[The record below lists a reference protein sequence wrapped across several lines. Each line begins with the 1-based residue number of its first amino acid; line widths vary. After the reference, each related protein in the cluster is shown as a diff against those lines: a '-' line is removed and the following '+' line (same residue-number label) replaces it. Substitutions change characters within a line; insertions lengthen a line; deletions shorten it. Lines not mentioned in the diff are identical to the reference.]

1 MRILKMKIQ
10 DDVLAG
16 LIEINSRVLDVG
28 CGDGNLLLYLKKN
41 KRIDGR
47 GLEINQKNVQ
57 ECLGKGLAVVEGD
70 AEKDLINYPN
80 GSFDIAILNQAIQ
93 QFYEPRKVLNE
104 LLRIAQ
110 RAIITIPNFGY
121 WKVRL
126 NLLLTGTMPIT
137 KTLPHSWYD
146 TPNLHMSSIKDFY
159 RLCKLDNIKVIKSIS
174 ISSNK
179 ISDITSNNLEI
190 KNLISELGVFV
201 VSK

>member
-1 MRILKMKIQ
+1 MKIQ

-57 ECLGKGLAVVEGD
+57 ECLGKGLAVIEGD

-80 GSFDIAILNQAIQ
+80 RSFDVAILNQAIQ
-93 QFYEPRKVLNE
+93 QFYEPRRVLNE
-104 LLRIAQ
+104 LLRIAHK
-110 RAIITIPNFGY
+110 AIITIPNFGY

-126 NLLLTGTMPIT
+126 NLLLTGTMPVT

-159 RLCKLDNIKVIKSIS
+159 NLCNLDNFKVIKSIS

-190 KNLISELGVFV
+190 KNLVSELGVFV

>member
-1 MRILKMKIQ
+1 MKIQ

-16 LIEINSRVLDVG
+16 LIDINSKVLDVG
-28 CGDGNLLLYLKKN
+28 CGDGNLLLHLKRN
-41 KRIDGR
+41 KRIEGR

-57 ECLGKGLAVVEGD
+57 ECLAKGLAVVEGD
-70 AEKDLINYPN
+70 AEKDLVNYPN
-80 GSFDIAILNQAIQ
+80 QSFDIAILNQAIQ

-104 LLRIAQ
+104 LLRIAKQ
-110 RAIITIPNFGY
+110 AIITIPNFGY

-126 NLLLTGTMPIT
+126 NLLVTGTMPVT

-159 RLCKLDNIKVIKSIS
+159 NLCSLDNINVIKSIS

-190 KNLISELGVFV
+190 KNLVSELGVFV

>member
-1 MRILKMKIQ
+1 MKIQ

-16 LIEINSRVLDVG
+16 LIDINSRVLDVG
-28 CGDGNLLLYLKKN
+28 CGDGSLLLYLKKN
-41 KRIDGR
+41 KRVDGR

-57 ECLGKGLAVVEGD
+57 ECLARGLAVIEGD
-70 AEKDLINYPN
+70 AEKDLINYPDN
-80 GSFDIAILNQAIQ
+80 SFDTAILNQAIQ

-104 LLRIAQ
+104 LLRIATK
-110 RAIITIPNFGY
+110 AIITIPNFGY

-126 NLLLTGTMPIT
+126 SLLLKGKMPVT

-159 RLCKLDNIKVIKSIS
+159 NLCSLDNIKVIKSIS
-174 ISSNK
+174 ITSDK
-179 ISDITSNNLEI
+179 ISDIKTNNLEV
-190 KNLISELGVFV
+190 KNLISELGVFL

>member
-1 MRILKMKIQ
+1 MKIQ

-16 LIEINSRVLDVG
+16 LIEIKSRVLDVG

-57 ECLGKGLAVVEGD
+57 ECLGKGLAVIEGD

-80 GSFDIAILNQAIQ
+80 GSLIVAILNQAIQ

-104 LLRIAQ
+104 LLRIAHK
-110 RAIITIPNFGY
+110 AIITIPNFGY

-126 NLLLTGTMPIT
+126 NLLLTGTMPVT

-159 RLCKLDNIKVIKSIS
+159 NLCNLDNIKVIKSIS

-190 KNLISELGVFV
+190 KNLVSELGVFV

>member
-1 MRILKMKIQ
+1 MKIQ

-16 LIEINSRVLDVG
+16 LIDINSKVLDVG
-28 CGDGNLLLYLKKN
+28 CGDGNLLLYLKRN

-57 ECLGKGLAVVEGD
+57 ECLAKGLAVVEGD
-70 AEKDLINYPN
+70 AEKDLVNYPN
-80 GSFDIAILNQAIQ
+80 QSFDIAILNQAIQ

-104 LLRIAQ
+104 LLRIAKQ
-110 RAIITIPNFGY
+110 AIITIPNFGY

-126 NLLLTGTMPIT
+126 NLLVTGTMPVT

-159 RLCKLDNIKVIKSIS
+159 NLCSLDNINVIKSIS

-179 ISDITSNNLEI
+179 IGDITSNNLEI
-190 KNLISELGVFV
+190 KNLVSELGVFV

>member
-1 MRILKMKIQ
+1 MKIQ

-80 GSFDIAILNQAIQ
+80 RSFDIAILNQAIQ

-104 LLRIAQ
+104 LLRISHK
-110 RAIITIPNFGY
+110 AIITIPNFGY

-126 NLLLTGTMPIT
+126 NLLLTGTMPVT

-159 RLCKLDNIKVIKSIS
+159 NLCNLDNIKVIKSIS

-190 KNLISELGVFV
+190 KNLVSELGVFV

>member
-1 MRILKMKIQ
+1 MKIQ

-16 LIEINSRVLDVG
+16 LIDINSKVLDVG
-28 CGDGNLLLYLKKN
+28 CGDGNLLLYLKRN

-57 ECLGKGLAVVEGD
+57 ECLAKGLAVVEGD
-70 AEKDLINYPN
+70 AEKDLVNYPN
-80 GSFDIAILNQAIQ
+80 QSFDIAILNQAIQ

-104 LLRIAQ
+104 LLRIAKQ
-110 RAIITIPNFGY
+110 AIITIPNFGY

-126 NLLLTGTMPIT
+126 NLLVSGTMPVT

-159 RLCKLDNIKVIKSIS
+159 NLCSLDNINVIKSIS

-190 KNLISELGVFV
+190 KNLVSELGVFV

>member
-1 MRILKMKIQ
+1 MKIQ

-16 LIEINSRVLDVG
+16 LIDINSRVLDVG

-57 ECLGKGLAVVEGD
+57 ECLGKGLAVIEGD

-80 GSFDIAILNQAIQ
+80 RSFDIAILNQAIQ

-104 LLRIAQ
+104 LLRIAHK
-110 RAIITIPNFGY
+110 AIITIPNFGY

-126 NLLLTGTMPIT
+126 NLLLTGTMPVT

-159 RLCKLDNIKVIKSIS
+159 NLCNLDNIKVIKSIS

-179 ISDITSNNLEI
+179 ISDITSNNLDI
-190 KNLISELGVFV
+190 KNLVSELGVFV

>member
-1 MRILKMKIQ
+1 MKIQ

-57 ECLGKGLAVVEGD
+57 ECLGKGLAVIEGD

-80 GSFDIAILNQAIQ
+80 RSFDIAILNQAIQ
-93 QFYEPRKVLNE
+93 QFYEPRRVLNE
-104 LLRIAQ
+104 LLRIAHK
-110 RAIITIPNFGY
+110 AIITIPNFGY

-126 NLLLTGTMPIT
+126 NLLLTGTMPVT
-137 KTLPHSWYD
+137 KTLPYSWYD

-159 RLCKLDNIKVIKSIS
+159 NLCNLDNFKVIKSIS

>member
-1 MRILKMKIQ
+1 MKIQ

-57 ECLGKGLAVVEGD
+57 ECLGKGLAVIEGD

-80 GSFDIAILNQAIQ
+80 RSFDVAILNQAIQ
-93 QFYEPRKVLNE
+93 QFYEPRRVLNE
-104 LLRIAQ
+104 LLRIAHK
-110 RAIITIPNFGY
+110 AIITIPNFGY

-126 NLLLTGTMPIT
+126 NLLLTGTMPVT

-146 TPNLHMSSIKDFY
+146 TPNLHMSSINDFY
-159 RLCKLDNIKVIKSIS
+159 NLCNLDNFKVIKSIS

-190 KNLISELGVFV
+190 KNLVSELGVFV

>member
-1 MRILKMKIQ
+1 MKIQ

-16 LIEINSRVLDVG
+16 LIDINSRVLDVG
-28 CGDGNLLLYLKKN
+28 CGDGSLLLYLKKN
-41 KRIDGR
+41 KRADGR

-57 ECLGKGLAVVEGD
+57 ECLARGLAVIEGD
-70 AEKDLINYPN
+70 AEKDLINYPDN
-80 GSFDIAILNQAIQ
+80 SFDTAILNQAIQ

-104 LLRIAQ
+104 LLRIAKK
-110 RAIITIPNFGY
+110 AIITIPNFGY

-126 NLLLTGTMPIT
+126 SLLLKGTMPLT

-159 RLCKLDNIKVIKSIS
+159 NLCSLDNIKVIKSIS
-174 ISSNK
+174 ITSDK
-179 ISDITSNNLEI
+179 ISDIKTNNLEV
-190 KNLISELGVFV
+190 KNLISELGVFL

>member
-1 MRILKMKIQ
+1 MKIQ

-16 LIEINSRVLDVG
+16 LIDINSKVLDVG
-28 CGDGNLLLYLKKN
+28 CGDGNLLLYLKRN

-57 ECLGKGLAVVEGD
+57 ECLAKGLAVVEGD
-70 AEKDLINYPN
+70 AEKDLVNYPN
-80 GSFDIAILNQAIQ
+80 QSFDIAILNQAIQ

-104 LLRIAQ
+104 LLRIAKQ
-110 RAIITIPNFGY
+110 AIITIPNFGY

-126 NLLLTGTMPIT
+126 NLLVTGTMPVT

-159 RLCKLDNIKVIKSIS
+159 KLCSLDNINVIKSIS

-190 KNLISELGVFV
+190 KNLVSELGVFV

>member
-1 MRILKMKIQ
+1 MKIQ

-80 GSFDIAILNQAIQ
+80 RSFDKAILNQAIQ
-93 QFYEPRKVLNE
+93 QFYEPRRVLNE
-104 LLRIAQ
+104 LLRIAHK
-110 RAIITIPNFGY
+110 AIITIPNFGY

-126 NLLLTGTMPIT
+126 NLLLTGTMPVT
-137 KTLPHSWYD
+137 KTLPYSWYD

-159 RLCKLDNIKVIKSIS
+159 NLCNLDNFKVIKSIS

>member
-1 MRILKMKIQ
+1 MKIE

-16 LIEINSRVLDVG
+16 LIDINSRILDVG
-28 CGDGNLLLYLKKN
+28 CGDGSLLLYLKKT

-47 GLEINQKNVQ
+47 GLELNQKKVQ
-57 ECLGKGLAVVEGD
+57 ECLSKGLSVIEGD

-80 GSFDIAILNQAIQ
+80 KSFDTAILNQAIQ
-93 QFYEPRKVLNE
+93 QFYEPRKVLSE
-104 LLRIAQ
+104 LLRIAKN
-110 RAIITIPNFGY
+110 AIITIPNFGY

-126 NLLLTGTMPIT
+126 DLFIKGTMPVT

-159 RLCKLDNIKVIKSIS
+159 NLCKLDNILINKSIA
-174 ISSNK
+174 ISSGK
-179 ISDITSNNLEI
+179 ISDITPGNLEI
-190 KNLISELGVFV
+190 KNLTSEIGVFQ

>member
-1 MRILKMKIQ
+1 MKIQ

-16 LIEINSRVLDVG
+16 LIELNSRVLDVG

-57 ECLGKGLAVVEGD
+57 ECLAKGLAVVEGD

-80 GSFDIAILNQAIQ
+80 RSFDTAILNQAIQ

-104 LLRIAQ
+104 LLRIAEK
-110 RAIITIPNFGY
+110 AIITIPNFGY

-126 NLLLTGTMPIT
+126 NLLLTGTMPVT
-137 KTLPHSWYD
+137 KTLPYSWYN

-159 RLCKLDNIKVIKSIS
+159 NLCNSDNIKVIKSIS

-179 ISDITSNNLEI
+179 IGDITSNNLEI
-190 KNLISELGVFV
+190 KNLVSELGVFV

>member
-1 MRILKMKIQ
+1 MKIQ

-16 LIEINSRVLDVG
+16 LIGINSRVLDVG

-80 GSFDIAILNQAIQ
+80 RSFDIAILNQAIQ

-104 LLRIAQ
+104 LLRIAHK
-110 RAIITIPNFGY
+110 AIITIPNFGY

-126 NLLLTGTMPIT
+126 NLLLTGTMPVT

-159 RLCKLDNIKVIKSIS
+159 NLCNLDNIKVIKSIS

-190 KNLISELGVFV
+190 KNLVSELGVFV

>member
-1 MRILKMKIQ
+1 MKIQ

-16 LIEINSRVLDVG
+16 LIEINSKVLDVG

-47 GLEINQKNVQ
+47 GLEINQKYVQ
-57 ECLGKGLAVVEGD
+57 ECLSKGLAVVEGD

-80 GSFDIAILNQAIQ
+80 RSFDIAILNQAIQ

-104 LLRIAQ
+104 LLRIAEK
-110 RAIITIPNFGY
+110 AIITIPNFGF

-126 NLLLTGTMPIT
+126 NLLLTGTMPVT
-137 KTLPHSWYD
+137 KTLPHSWYN

-159 RLCKLDNIKVIKSIS
+159 NLCNLDNIKVIKSIS
-174 ISSNK
+174 ISSEK

-190 KNLISELGVFV
+190 KNLVSELGVFV

>member
-1 MRILKMKIQ
+1 MKIQ

-16 LIEINSRVLDVG
+16 LIDINSKVLDVG
-28 CGDGNLLLYLKKN
+28 CGDGNLLLYLKRN
-41 KRIDGR
+41 KRIDRR

-57 ECLGKGLAVVEGD
+57 ECLAKGLAVVEGD
-70 AEKDLINYPN
+70 AEKDLVNYPN
-80 GSFDIAILNQAIQ
+80 QSFDVAILNQAIQ

-104 LLRIAQ
+104 LLRIAKQ
-110 RAIITIPNFGY
+110 AIITIPNFGY

-126 NLLLTGTMPIT
+126 NLLVTGTMPVT

-159 RLCKLDNIKVIKSIS
+159 NLCSLDNINVIKSIS

-190 KNLISELGVFV
+190 KNLVSELGVFV

>member
-1 MRILKMKIQ
+1 MKIQ

-57 ECLGKGLAVVEGD
+57 ECLGKGLAVIEGD

-80 GSFDIAILNQAIQ
+80 RSFDIAILNQAIQ
-93 QFYEPRKVLNE
+93 QFYEPRRVLNE
-104 LLRIAQ
+104 LLRIAHK
-110 RAIITIPNFGY
+110 AIITIPNFGY

-126 NLLLTGTMPIT
+126 NLLLTGTMPVT
-137 KTLPHSWYD
+137 KTLPYSWYD

-159 RLCKLDNIKVIKSIS
+159 NLCNLDNFKVIKSIS

-190 KNLISELGVFV
+190 KNLVSELGVFV

>member
-1 MRILKMKIQ
+1 MKIQ

-16 LIEINSRVLDVG
+16 LIDINSKVLDVG
-28 CGDGNLLLYLKKN
+28 CGDGNLLLYLKRN

-57 ECLGKGLAVVEGD
+57 ECLAKGLAVVEGD
-70 AEKDLINYPN
+70 AEKDLVNYPN
-80 GSFDIAILNQAIQ
+80 QSFDIAILNQAIQ

-104 LLRIAQ
+104 LLRIAKQ
-110 RAIITIPNFGY
+110 AIITIPNFGY

-126 NLLLTGTMPIT
+126 NLLVTGTMPVT

-159 RLCKLDNIKVIKSIS
+159 NLCSLDNINVIKSIS

-190 KNLISELGVFV
+190 KNLVSELGVFV

>member
-1 MRILKMKIQ
+1 MKIQ

-80 GSFDIAILNQAIQ
+80 RSFDIAILNQAIQ
-93 QFYEPRKVLNE
+93 QFYEPRRVLNE
-104 LLRIAQ
+104 LLRIAHK
-110 RAIITIPNFGY
+110 AIITIPNFGY

-126 NLLLTGTMPIT
+126 NLLLTGTMPVT

-159 RLCKLDNIKVIKSIS
+159 NLCKLDNIKVIKSIS

-190 KNLISELGVFV
+190 KNLVSELGVFV

>member
-1 MRILKMKIQ
+1 MKIQ

-16 LIEINSRVLDVG
+16 LIDINSKVLDVG
-28 CGDGNLLLYLKKN
+28 CGDGNLLLYLKRN

-57 ECLGKGLAVVEGD
+57 ECLAKGLAVVEGD
-70 AEKDLINYPN
+70 AEKDLVNYPN
-80 GSFDIAILNQAIQ
+80 QSFDVAILNQAIQ

-104 LLRIAQ
+104 LLRIAKQ
-110 RAIITIPNFGY
+110 AIITIPNFGY

-126 NLLLTGTMPIT
+126 NLLATGTMPVT

-159 RLCKLDNIKVIKSIS
+159 NLCSLDNINVIKSIS

-190 KNLISELGVFV
+190 KNLVSELGVFV

>member
-1 MRILKMKIQ
+1 MKIQ

-16 LIEINSRVLDVG
+16 LIDINSKVLDVG

-57 ECLGKGLAVVEGD
+57 ECLAKGLAVVEGD
-70 AEKDLINYPN
+70 AEKDLVNYPN
-80 GSFDIAILNQAIQ
+80 QSFDIAILNQAIQ

-104 LLRIAQ
+104 LLRIAKQ
-110 RAIITIPNFGY
+110 AIITIPNFGY

-126 NLLLTGTMPIT
+126 NLLVTGTMPVT

-159 RLCKLDNIKVIKSIS
+159 NLCSLDNINVIKSIS

-190 KNLISELGVFV
+190 KNLVSELGVFV

>member
-1 MRILKMKIQ
+1 MKIQ

-16 LIEINSRVLDVG
+16 LIDINSKVLDVG
-28 CGDGNLLLYLKKN
+28 CGDGNLLLYLKRN

-57 ECLGKGLAVVEGD
+57 ECLAKGLAVVEGD
-70 AEKDLINYPN
+70 AEKDLVNYPN
-80 GSFDIAILNQAIQ
+80 QSFDIAILNQAIQ

-104 LLRIAQ
+104 LLRIAKQ
-110 RAIITIPNFGY
+110 AIITIPNFGY

-126 NLLLTGTMPIT
+126 NLLLTGTMPVT

-159 RLCKLDNIKVIKSIS
+159 NLCSLDNINVIKSIS

-190 KNLISELGVFV
+190 KNLVSELGVFV